1 MQRLTIKRQ
10 TKAKQPHFHITT
22 FYGYLCLYQS
32 ISKNHTKNPGG
43 KTSIFIHELNYKK
56 PTIFNGKTQRKSAV
70 PLGQDHPWGRG
81 GGGRSHSRAFFPF
94 PHCHK
99 DQYISYKSSIISSLQ
114 RQSMFKNIFSTC
126 VRFSQFW

>member
-56 PTIFNGKTQRKSAV
+56 PTIFNGKTQRKSAL
-70 PLGQDHPWGRG
+70 PLGQDHPG
-81 GGGRSHSRAFFPF
+81 GKEVILGHSFLFHIAI
-94 PHCHK
+94 K
-99 DQYISYKSSIISSLQ
+99 IDISRIKA
-114 RQSMFKNIFSTC
+114 
-126 VRFSQFW
+126 V